1 MPKYSGAVLKTI
13 GLLTGCQSNLQLDI
27 WNRIKHLGIQ
37 RQKRGTR
44 GGVNLARSIKQR
56 ITNRSDKWTTKTNN
70 VNSNNLIEIS
80 TLNELPETETLSI
93 IKTVIS
99 HRSNIATDGNNLNNK
114 NLIYVKPEKS
124 AMTINMMDIGYF
136 NARSVRN
143 KSDEICD
150 FVVENDLDVCA
161 ISETWLS
168 GNDSDKIV
176 CGDITPTGYSLKH
189 MPRKGRRGGG
199 VALL

>member
-1 MPKYSGAVLKTI
+1 
-13 GLLTGCQSNLQLDI
+13 
-27 WNRIKHLGIQ
+27 
-37 RQKRGTR
+37 
-44 GGVNLARSIKQR
+44 
-56 ITNRSDKWTTKTNN
+56 
-70 VNSNNLIEIS
+70 
-80 TLNELPETETLSI
+80 
-93 IKTVIS
+93 
-99 HRSNIATDGNNLNNK
+99 
-114 NLIYVKPEKS
+114 
-124 AMTINMMDIGYF
+124 MTINMMDIGYF